1 MAKRGRLFDKGIG
14 NIVEEAVR
22 KIQASGDI
30 WVTNTSQGFR
40 TGWAL
45 WMSQLEP
52 QLRST
57 IQRLPPLVKGDI
69 RANVVNRVVPVAT
82 LISVTAQR
90 YRSMKVAG
98 LTTGAP
104 PPTPPARITPTV
116 TA

>member
-1 MAKRGRLFDKGIG
+1 MARRRKLFDKGIST
-14 NIVEEAVR
+14 IVEEAVR
-22 KIQASGDI
+22 KIQNSGDI

-40 TGWAL
+40 TSWAL

-57 IQRLPPLVKGDI
+57 VQRLPPMVKGDI
-69 RANVVNRVVPVAT
+69 RANVINRVVPVAT
-82 LISVTAQR
+82 IISSTAQR

-98 LTTGAP
+98 ITPG
-104 PPTPPARITPTV
+104 PTPPAPPRVPPTV